1 MTATT
6 EIITTTEII
15 DLAVPLKTGFEP
27 RFFEQWILKTQ
38 RQYVKKF
45 LGTDFYDEILTQVA
59 GASLT
64 ADNTA
69 LLNDYLK
76 PMLAH
81 YCLYE
86 RLPHI
91 NNHVNNSGTTQQSDP
106 FSTPAPPVSIG
117 LVRNQSLADAQ
128 QYEQQARDFI
138 KEEQEDDPSKYPLFD
153 CGKRNSNKYGIITY

>member
-15 DLAVPLKTGFEP
+15 DLAVPIKAGFEP
-27 RFFEQWILKTQ
+27 RFFEKWILKTQ

-45 LGTDFYDEILTQVA
+45 LGTDFYDEILTQVD
-59 GASLT
+59 GNSLT

-69 LLNDYLK
+69 LLDDYLK

-81 YCLYE
+81 YMLYE

-91 NNHVNNSGTTQQSDP
+91 NNHVTNAGTTNQLDD
-106 FSTPAPPVSIG
+106 FSNPAPISSVN
-117 LVRNQSLADAQ
+117 LVRNQAIADAQ
-128 QYEQQARDFI
+128 QLEQQAREFI
-138 KEEQEDDPSKYPLFD
+138 KEAQEADNTKYPLFE
-153 CGKRNSNKYGIITY
+153 CNKKSSNKYGFIIY